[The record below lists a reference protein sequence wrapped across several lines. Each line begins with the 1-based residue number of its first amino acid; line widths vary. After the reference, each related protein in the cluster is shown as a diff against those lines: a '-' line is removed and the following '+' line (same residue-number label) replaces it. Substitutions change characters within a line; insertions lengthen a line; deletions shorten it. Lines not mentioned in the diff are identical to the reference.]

1 MGTLRFF
8 EEVVS
13 FKIRRT
19 FGFADYRCVSGGY
32 PTIFGGRGLLEAGQV
47 GEYFPRLR
55 MMTTGFALPP
65 AL

>member
-19 FGFADYRCVSGGY
+19 FGFADYMAV
-32 PTIFGGRGLLEAGQV
+32 IAK
-47 GEYFPRLR
+47 
-55 MMTTGFALPP
+55 MTECFFMIW
-65 AL
+65 

>member
-1 MGTLRFF
+1 MIDVKNASNNGMNCLNG
-8 EEVVS
+8 S
-13 FKIRRT
+13 
-19 FGFADYRCVSGGY
+19 Y
-32 PTIFGGRGLLEAGQV
+32 PLTFGGRGLLEAGQV